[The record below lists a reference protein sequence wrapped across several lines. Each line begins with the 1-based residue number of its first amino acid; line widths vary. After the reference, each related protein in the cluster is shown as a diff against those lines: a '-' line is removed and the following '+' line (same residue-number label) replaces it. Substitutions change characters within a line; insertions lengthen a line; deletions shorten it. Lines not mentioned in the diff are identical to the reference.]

1 MAQRM
6 GANIRFVQAARAAGL
21 EPVIQDL
28 ATDTRTAYEAASVL
42 GCQLQQ
48 IVKSL
53 VFVCGKEFLLVLTA
67 GSNKVNQDKL
77 SKIMGELT
85 ERASPA
91 QVREAT
97 GYAIGGVPPIG
108 HTREL
113 KCLFDPVLLANE
125 TVYGAAGTPSSVFS
139 VLSSTLLDLTAGSIE
154 QFTE

>member
-1 MAQRM
+1 MPQRLD
-6 GANIRFVQAARAAGL
+6 ANIRFVQAARAAGL
-21 EPVIQDL
+21 EPVIQNL
-28 ATDTRTAYEAASVL
+28 AKDTRTAIEAADVV
-42 GCQLQQ
+42 GFQLEQ

-53 VFVCGKEFLLVLTA
+53 VCVCGEESLLVLTA
-67 GSNKVNQDKL
+67 GSNKVDEGKL

-85 ERASPA
+85 KRASPT

-108 HTREL
+108 HTKKL
-113 KCLFDPVLLANE
+113 KCLFDPVLLTNE
-125 TVYGAAGTPSSVFS
+125 TIYGAAGTPSSVFS